1 MSLLEMSHIKKSFD
15 KEEVIKNISLEVKLG
30 QVLVIIGPS
39 GSGKSTMIRCASTLE
54 EIDSGKICYEED
66 VLVDT
71 VDGKV
76 TYAEGEELDKIKRKF
91 GMVFQDYNLFPHLS
105 VLENIT
111 LAPIKVLKK
120 SKKEAEESAFRL
132 LQKMD
137 LEDKAHSYPYQLSGG
152 QKQRVSIAR
161 ALAMEPKVLFFDEP
175 TSALDPQLTKE
186 VLKVIQDLARDDWTM
201 VIVTHEMDFAKKVA
215 DWVIFM
221 DEGYIVE
228 QGKPEEILEAPK
240 EERTRLFLDYKN
252 INE

>member
-120 SKKEAEESAFRL
+120 
-132 LQKMD
+132 
-137 LEDKAHSYPYQLSGG
+137 
-152 QKQRVSIAR
+152 
-161 ALAMEPKVLFFDEP
+161 
-175 TSALDPQLTKE
+175 
-186 VLKVIQDLARDDWTM
+186 
-201 VIVTHEMDFAKKVA
+201 
-215 DWVIFM
+215 
-221 DEGYIVE
+221 
-228 QGKPEEILEAPK
+228 
-240 EERTRLFLDYKN
+240 
-252 INE
+252 